1 MQDQEELF
9 ARYNFEYVIYDEV
22 EIFREWS
29 EDYFTYPYADR
40 KTIAALINSTIDD
53 STANYEFI
61 SHEVM
66 MKLSDVCQEG
76 YRENF
81 LEKMFNQVGIILDSF
96 GLLPSEEEKDEDDE
110 EEEDNKSDREKLDEL
125 LQPCKKEE
133 HFAKLKYEKTEAKN
147 KIFDQYFE
155 PLVID
160 QRILTEFV
168 LKLDKYTTRQTRS
181 STQLLGFLSKVG
193 GLAAC
198 LSLMFGAVGSYFSY
212 KLLMMSVGNTLFVR
226 QKDKKDLEQEEL
238 EANSKGKDYEGGV
251 TPPTGNKIENQFVK
265 INLSKYDVI
274 LDSFTRSLLCCF
286 YNHKAFK
293 KQPFKRR
300 LKVLDSIEKKF
311 TQEMNVDKILKKVR
325 DSHAMISNIPQA
337 EDLKLFLKYNKNN
350 VLQLSES
357 SDYDSDENESQNQSV
372 QEEAP
377 KKVDDSNEDQESEM
391 LE

>member
-1 MQDQEELF
+1 MNDQRELF

-22 EIFREWS
+22 EVFKDWS
-29 EDYFTYPYADR
+29 EDYFTYPYDNR
-40 KTIAALINSTIDD
+40 KTIATLINSTIDD
-53 STANYEFI
+53 STANYEYI

-76 YRENF
+76 YKENF

-96 GLLPSEEEKDEDDE
+96 GLLPKEEEKDEDDE

-125 LQPCKKEE
+125 LQPCKREQ
-133 HFAKLKYEKTEAKN
+133 HFTKLKFEKVQAKN
-147 KIFDQYFE
+147 KIFDQYYE

-160 QRILTEFV
+160 QRILTEFI

-198 LSLMFGAVGSYFSY
+198 LQLMFGAVGGYFSY
-212 KLLMMSVGNTLFVR
+212 KLLLMSVGSTLFVR
-226 QKDKKDLEQEEL
+226 QKDKKELEQEEL

-251 TPPTGNKIENQFVK
+251 TPTGNKIENQFVK
-265 INLSKYDVI
+265 VNLSKYDVV
-274 LDSFTRSLLCCF
+274 LDSLTRSLLCCF
-286 YNHKAFK
+286 YNHKALK

-311 TQEMNVDKILKKVR
+311 TKELNIDKILKKVR

-357 SDYDSDENESQNQSV
+357 SEYDSDENESQNQSV
-372 QEEAP
+372 KEEVV
-377 KKVDDSNEDQESEM
+377 KNKDDDEDQESEM
-391 LE
+391 EEE